1 MKFDK
6 LNSIWRCS
14 NKWQWIKFGHLQQP
28 SNLIP
33 IIFVAYTVSL
43 IDVWIG
49 NVCMLSIKWKVIML
63 CTLSFTMDIL
73 KGKVVIFAI
82 RSKETSSHNLTYW
95 WIYKI

>member
-1 MKFDK
+1 MKFGK
-6 LNSIWRCS
+6 LNFIWRCS
-14 NKWQWIKFGHLQQP
+14 DKWQWIKYGHLYQP

-33 IIFVAYTVSL
+33 IIFAVYTVLL

-49 NVCMLSIKWKVIML
+49 NVCMVSIKCKVIML
-63 CTLSFTMDIL
+63 CTLSFKMDIL
-73 KGKVVIFAI
+73 KGRVVIFAI